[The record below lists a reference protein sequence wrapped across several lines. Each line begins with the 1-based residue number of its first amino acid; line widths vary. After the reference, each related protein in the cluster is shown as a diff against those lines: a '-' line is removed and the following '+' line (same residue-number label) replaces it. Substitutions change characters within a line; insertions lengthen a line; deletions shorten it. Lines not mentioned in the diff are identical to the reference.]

1 MSVALGRLLRSASG
15 GVGVAL
21 LIPLVALPVVA
32 FGRDAQQRILV
43 GFLINLV
50 VVVGLQIFMGNSGIT
65 MLGHTAFMGIG
76 AYTAGILATPAV
88 IKLLSVPDA
97 PFGLAHVQLGIV
109 PATLAALGL
118 AVVVAFVLGLAVT
131 RQSDIPAAIATMA
144 LLIIYHTVVVNWL
157 QLTRGPR
164 AFYGVPVRMTVWV
177 AAAIAAAAV
186 IIARLFRD
194 SPTGL
199 QLRASSQDQLAAA
212 AMGVDVRRARLK
224 AWVLSGAVSSIGG
237 ACLAFHVGTL
247 HPNEF
252 YFNTVFLTLAMLL
265 IGGRGTVSGAVVGT
279 LVITLGN
286 ELMRA
291 VETGPEVLGFK
302 LPQVFG
308 LTQLFLGG
316 IIIVVM
322 KFRPGGLL
330 GDHEL
335 DELLLGAAT
344 RRRLE
349 VPPRDPAPELEN
361 ATQP

>member
-1 MSVALGRLLRSASG
+1 VNLAVARLLRSSAG

-21 LIPLVALPVVA
+21 LIPLVAVPVVA
-32 FGRDAQQRILV
+32 FGQDSQQRILI

-50 VVVGLQIFMGNSGIT
+50 VVVGLQVFMGNSGIT

-88 IKLLSVPDA
+88 IKLLSVPRA
-97 PFGLAHVQLGIV
+97 PFGVAHVQLGV
-109 PATLAALGL
+109 VATTLAALGL
-118 AVVVAFVLGLAVT
+118 VVVVAFVTGLAVT
-131 RQSDIPAAIATMA
+131 RQSDIPAAIATLA

-157 QLTRGPR
+157 DLTRGPR

-186 IIARLFRD
+186 IVARLFRD

-199 QLRASSQDQLAAA
+199 QLRASSQDQVAAA
-212 AMGVDVRRARLK
+212 AMGVDVRRTRLA
-224 AWVLSGAVSSIGG
+224 AWVLSGALSGVGG

-247 HPNEF
+247 HPSEF

-265 IGGRGTVSGAVVGT
+265 IGGKGSVSGAVVGT

-291 VETGPEVLGFK
+291 LESGPHVLGVQ

-308 LTQLFLGG
+308 LTQLFLGA

-335 DELLLGAAT
+335 DELLRSVTT

-349 VPPRDPAPELEN
+349 VPPRDRAPKLEN
-361 ATQP
+361 VTGP